1 MNRRLLPRQLPLHLV
16 RFGRSHPRGVVAGA
30 AVTWIVALLLAS
42 GVQVETDILSLVP
55 RNNPVVEG
63 FRTTI
68 ERFGSVDT
76 LLVVIHLEE
85 ERPLETTI
93 DFADRLAL
101 SLRNSDDIDW
111 VEYRV
116 DRTAE
121 AAVPLLDRATL
132 FLKPT
137 ELDELL
143 AGFNDEGL
151 DATAVRVRAQLMA
164 PQSLV
169 IKDFLRLDPVG
180 LLPRILGKVRFG
192 GVGVRV
198 ACPSGVA
205 RSQRGISSF
214 CPINTLSVDRPLYS
228 LIAFIETA

>member
-1 MNRRLLPRQLPLHLV
+1 M
-16 RFGRSHPRGVVAGA
+16 
-30 AVTWIVALLLAS
+30 
-42 GVQVETDILSLVP
+42 ETDILSLVP

-116 DRTAE
+116 GPPCFSNRRNWMSCWQASMTR
-121 AAVPLLDRATL
+121 VSMRLL
-132 FLKPT
+132 F
-137 ELDELL
+137 
-143 AGFNDEGL
+143 GF
-151 DATAVRVRAQLMA
+151 VR
-164 PQSLV
+164 S
-169 IKDFLRLDPVG
+169 
-180 LLPRILGKVRFG
+180 
-192 GVGVRV
+192 
-198 ACPSGVA
+198 
-205 RSQRGISSF
+205 
-214 CPINTLSVDRPLYS
+214 
-228 LIAFIETA
+228 